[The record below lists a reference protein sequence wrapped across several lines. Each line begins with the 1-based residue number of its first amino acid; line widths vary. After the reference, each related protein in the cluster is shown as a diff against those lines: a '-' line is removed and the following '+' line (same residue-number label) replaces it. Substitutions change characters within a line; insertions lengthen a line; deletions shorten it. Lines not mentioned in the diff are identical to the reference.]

1 MSGTQSPLRRFL
13 QAGLLIRD
21 GDALFCAQVSVQ
33 PLLPALTVDALPES
47 ILPHTALSSVLPDA
61 DWDALRKAAYRRAGY
76 K

>member
-1 MSGTQSPLRRFL
+1 M
-13 QAGLLIRD
+13 
-21 GDALFCAQVSVQ
+21 SVQ

>member
-1 MSGTQSPLRRFL
+1 V
-13 QAGLLIRD
+13 A
-21 GDALFCAQVSVQ
+21 VQ

-47 ILPHTALSSVLPDA
+47 VLQHTALSAALPDA